1 MPRKSKALV
10 ITDQQQKEL
19 EQLLLEPTKEVVLH
33 ARIILACAKE
43 NQNKLEEYRQHVL
56 QTEQNT
62 EVFNKLFK
70 KLLEEI

>member
-1 MPRKSKALV
+1 MNHTHFNFFTKN
-10 ITDQQQKEL
+10 IIIYENWDQNLENEYNLEIQKL
-19 EQLLLEPTKEVVLH
+19 NQ
-33 ARIILACAKE
+33 E